1 MGAAGVSYL
10 TMTFFVVSPRPRESK
25 LASLTIRTT
34 NTMNFLLQHACTL
47 SGSLLDHHMAVIIM
61 KASVEPSPQKPLR
74 RKSKSMEELAGA
86 TQVAEEERRRPSRRR
101 SAGPTAIG
109 GITNSMSHSLIRDR
123 SSRGIAGTEGGVNIS
138 FIDKKGLGA
147 AAIGDILSDFSYE
160 DDGEEK
166 ENDENDDDEEQ
177 DEVKSITEDCLLDA
191 SEVTNDTNDE
201 KKDNECCSMQS
212 STRSLNSSLRNV
224 RRDRMR
230 TQRSQRSVT
239 FLLDPGDDSE
249 DEEKK

>member
-1 MGAAGVSYL
+1 
-10 TMTFFVVSPRPRESK
+10 
-25 LASLTIRTT
+25 
-34 NTMNFLLQHACTL
+34 
-47 SGSLLDHHMAVIIM
+47 M
-61 KASVEPSPQKPLR
+61 KASVEPSPHNKPLR

-109 GITNSMSHSLIRDR
+109 GITNSMSHSLIIRDR

-160 DDGEEK
+160 DDRE

-177 DEVKSITEDCLLDA
+177 DEVKSITEECLLDA

-224 RRDRMR
+224 RRDGMR
-230 TQRSQRSVT
+230 KQRSQRSVT
-239 FLLDPGDDSE
+239 FLLDPGDSE

>member
-1 MGAAGVSYL
+1 
-10 TMTFFVVSPRPRESK
+10 
-25 LASLTIRTT
+25 
-34 NTMNFLLQHACTL
+34 
-47 SGSLLDHHMAVIIM
+47 M

-166 ENDENDDDEEQ
+166 ENDDDEEQ

-224 RRDRMR
+224 RRDKMR

>member
-1 MGAAGVSYL
+1 
-10 TMTFFVVSPRPRESK
+10 
-25 LASLTIRTT
+25 
-34 NTMNFLLQHACTL
+34 
-47 SGSLLDHHMAVIIM
+47 M
-61 KASVEPSPQKPLR
+61 KASVDPSPHKPLR

-109 GITNSMSHSLIRDR
+109 GITNSMSHSLIIRDR
-123 SSRGIAGTEGGVNIS
+123 SSRGRAGTEGGVNIS

-160 DDGEEK
+160 DDDREEK

-177 DEVKSITEDCLLDA
+177 DEVKSITEECLLDA

-224 RRDRMR
+224 RRDGMR

-239 FLLDPGDDSE
+239 FLLDPGDSE

>member
-1 MGAAGVSYL
+1 
-10 TMTFFVVSPRPRESK
+10 
-25 LASLTIRTT
+25 
-34 NTMNFLLQHACTL
+34 
-47 SGSLLDHHMAVIIM
+47 M
-61 KASVEPSPQKPLR
+61 KASVEPSPNKPLR

-101 SAGPTAIG
+101 SAGTTAIG
-109 GITNSMSHSLIRDR
+109 GIANSMSHSLIIRDR

-166 ENDENDDDEEQ
+166 ENGENDDDEEQ
-177 DEVKSITEDCLLDA
+177 DEVKSITEECLLDA

-224 RRDRMR
+224 RRDGMR

-239 FLLDPGDDSE
+239 FLLDPGDSE

>member
-1 MGAAGVSYL
+1 
-10 TMTFFVVSPRPRESK
+10 
-25 LASLTIRTT
+25 
-34 NTMNFLLQHACTL
+34 
-47 SGSLLDHHMAVIIM
+47 M
-61 KASVEPSPQKPLR
+61 KASVEPSPNKPLR

-101 SAGPTAIG
+101 SAGPSAIG
-109 GITNSMSHSLIRDR
+109 GITNSMSHSLIIDR

-160 DDGEEK
+160 DDDREEK
-166 ENDENDDDEEQ
+166 ENDENDDYEEQ
-177 DEVKSITEDCLLDA
+177 DEVKSITEECLLDA

-224 RRDRMR
+224 RRDGMR

-239 FLLDPGDDSE
+239 FLLDPGDSE